1 MKKFILS
8 FGLSA
13 LFLGAMAQDNAKPVG
28 GTGPQISL
36 DKEVHDY
43 GTIANGANG
52 TCEFI
57 VTNTGDQPLIITNC
71 KGSCGCTVPKCDTAP
86 IKPGAKTTITVKYDT
101 KRPGPIN
108 KSVTISSN
116 ATNAPE
122 KVVRIKG
129 TVEAGPET
137 PASPVKEQSPM
148 APVEKTN

>member
-8 FGLSA
+8 IA
-13 LFLGAMAQDNAKPVG
+13 LGTFFLGAMAQDGKQVG
-28 GTGPQISL
+28 GSGPQISV

-43 GTIANGANG
+43 GKIPAGANG
-52 TCEFI
+52 TCEFK

-86 IKPGAKTTITVKYDT
+86 IKPGQSTLVTVKYDT
-101 KRPGPIN
+101 KRVGPIN

-116 ATNAPE
+116 AANAPE
-122 KVVRIKG
+122 KIVRISG
-129 TVEAGPET
+129 TVEAAPES

-148 APVEKTN
+148 APVEQH

>member
-1 MKKFILS
+1 MKKLFLA

-13 LFLGAMAQDNAKPVG
+13 LFLGASAQDNAKPVG
-28 GTGPQISL
+28 GTGPMISL

-43 GTIANGANG
+43 GTIPFGSNG

-86 IKPGAKTTITVKYDT
+86 IKPGEKTAITVKYDT

-116 ATNAPE
+116 AVNGAE

-129 TVEAGPET
+129 TVEPGSDS

-148 APVEKTN
+148 APVEKGS